1 MHILYWFYQLRILIA
16 EDDKDTCWSY
26 RRALEQRGH
35 TVETV
40 TDGKNCLDV
49 YHKEFRKITSNISAI
64 REHTQPFDVVL
75 LDYKM
80 PRINGMEVAKEILT
94 INPHQRIIFASA
106 YVKETLVESVKQLKQ
121 VVEVLQKPFGLD
133 GLIEQIEDEE
143 IYSELQSLN
152 VDIKTIKAAELRHEQ
167 LLELLETL
175 RDIKKGTPTRIR
187 EKNRDVRSN
196 ERVQ

>member
-1 MHILYWFYQLRILIA
+1 MLIKFVAHITPGVYQLKILMA
-16 EDDKDTCWSY
+16 EDDNDTCWSY

-35 TVETV
+35 TVEIV
-40 TDGKNCLDV
+40 TDGKECLDV
-49 YHKEFRKITSNISAI
+49 YHKEFRKITSNVRTI
-64 REHTQPFDVVL
+64 RAHTLPFDVVL

-80 PRINGMEVAKEILT
+80 PHINGMEVAKEILT
-94 INPHQRIIFASA
+94 INPRQRIIFASA

-133 GLIEQIEDEE
+133 VLIDQIEDEE

-167 LLELLETL
+167 LKELLETL
-175 RDIKKGTPTRIR
+175 RDIQKRRIF
-187 EKNRDVRSN
+187 
-196 ERVQ
+196 